1 MSGLAA
7 GAPATSAMAS
17 EGAAPADG
25 PVAAVVI
32 PTYRRP
38 DALARTLDA
47 LMRQEAPGI
56 VEVVIC
62 DDGSPAP
69 ERAQV
74 EAVVAGAAA
83 RAGAHLQESS
93 GAGSAAGADTPN
105 DNAAA
110 ATAAPEDS
118 AAAGQPGFTV
128 RLIRQD
134 NAGPA
139 AARNAGARATRA
151 PLLIFLDDDCAPA
164 PGWLATHLAAHA
176 GREDIAVQGHVAW
189 APDVRVTP
197 FMELVVRGAQFNF
210 GAIAD
215 PERVPFTSFYT
226 ANCSLR
232 RADLAAAGWF
242 DASLPPYMEDTEFA
256 YRLSRTGAC
265 LVYRP
270 GALVHHEHAVE
281 LAPYLTRQR
290 RAGRAAVQVVQRHP
304 ELFDVV
310 GVADVADISLREQFY
325 SALLRYA
332 FVVGVEEGLGELE
345 RDGHITGAE
354 LRGRFERWTAGWAV
368 RQASHIRAWR
378 ERAASLEKEV
388 QRRDARIAEVVQAKD
403 AEIARLEGQ
412 LARINRLPPLRAYHA
427 LRHRLARA
435 RMRHN
440 TGAEAKR

>member
-1 MSGLAA
+1 M
-7 GAPATSAMAS
+7 
-17 EGAAPADG
+17 
-25 PVAAVVI
+25 AAVVI

-38 DALARTLDA
+38 EALARTLDA
-47 LMRQEAPGI
+47 LLRQEVPGL

-62 DDGSPAP
+62 DDGSPSP
-69 ERAQV
+69 EGEQV
-74 EAVVAGAAA
+74 RAVVAGAAA
-83 RAGAHLQESS
+83 RAGAHLHGSS
-93 GAGSAAGADTPN
+93 GADSAAGAGTPN
-105 DNAAA
+105 DDDV
-110 ATAAPEDS
+110 AAPGTRL
-118 AAAGQPGFTV
+118 AVGRHGFTV

-139 AARNAGARATRA
+139 AARNAAARAAQA
-151 PLLIFLDDDCAPA
+151 PLLLFLDDDCAPA
-164 PGWLATHLAAHA
+164 PGWLATHLQAHA
-176 GREDIAVQGHVAW
+176 GGESFAVQGHVAW

-215 PERVPFTSFYT
+215 PERVPFTSFCT

-232 RADLAAAGWF
+232 RVDLAAAGWF
-242 DASLPPYMEDTEFA
+242 DSSLPPYMEDTEFA
-256 YRLSRTGAC
+256 YRLTCTGAR

-270 GALVHHEHAVE
+270 RALVHHEHAVE
-281 LAPYLTRQR
+281 LEPYLTRQR

-310 GVADVADISLREQFY
+310 GVADVADIALREQFY

-332 FVVGVEEGLGELE
+332 FVVGVEEGLADLE

-368 RQASHIRAWR
+368 RQASLIRAWR
-378 ERAASLEKEV
+378 ERAESLAQEV
-388 QRRDARIAEVVQAKD
+388 QRRDARISEVVQAKD
-403 AEIARLEGQ
+403 AEIARLESQ

>member
-1 MSGLAA
+1 MSGRAA
-7 GAPATSAMAS
+7 GTPAPEAVAPAAIALEKAPTH
-17 EGAAPADG
+17 GAPSGSGPA
-25 PVAAVVI
+25 AAVVI

-38 DALARTLDA
+38 DSLARTLDA
-47 LMRQEAPGI
+47 LLRQEVPGL

-62 DDGSPAP
+62 DDGSPSP
-69 ERAQV
+69 EEAQV
-74 EAVVAGAAA
+74 QAVVTAAATRAGAAHQA
-83 RAGAHLQESS
+83 SS
-93 GAGSAAGADTPN
+93 
-105 DNAAA
+105 
-110 ATAAPEDS
+110 EDL
-118 AAAGQPGFTV
+118 AQPQGFTV

-139 AARNAGARATRA
+139 AARNAGARATQA
-151 PLLIFLDDDCAPA
+151 PLLLFLDDDCAPA
-164 PGWLATHLAAHA
+164 PGWLAAHLAAHA
-176 GREDIAVQGHVAW
+176 GGEQIAVQGHVAW

-215 PERVPFTSFYT
+215 PECVPFTSFYT

-232 RADLAAAGWF
+232 RSDLAGAGWF

-256 YRLSRTGAC
+256 YRLSRTGAR

-281 LAPYLTRQR
+281 LASYLTRQR

-304 ELFDVV
+304 ALFDVV

-332 FVVGVEEGLGELE
+332 FVVGVEDGLAGLE
-345 RDGHITGAE
+345 HDGHITGAE

-368 RQASHIRAWR
+368 RQASLLRAWR
-378 ERAASLEKEV
+378 ERASSLEQEV
-388 QRRDARIAEVVQAKD
+388 QRRDAQIAEVVQAKD
-403 AEIARLEGQ
+403 AEIARLAGQ
-412 LARINRLPPLRAYHA
+412 IARFNRLPPLRAYHA
-427 LRHRLARA
+427 LRRRLARA
-435 RMRHN
+435 RMRHQ
-440 TGAEAKR
+440 